1 MSGNGN
7 GRTGGA
13 SNGQTTGFDIAG
25 LDELNRILQELP
37 AKIEA
42 NILRGAARAGQKV
55 ILEAAKANVPV
66 KSGALRDSL
75 RIKTRIRKGEVT
87 ATLVAGNKVAFYAH
101 MVEFGTARHL
111 IKPKKAKS
119 LFFAG
124 LARKVIDHPGAE
136 QKPFMRPAID
146 SAAPQAIEAFRDY
159 VATRLPKEI
168 AKANRP

>member
-1 MSGNGN
+1 MSDFQL
-7 GRTGGA
+7 TGLA
-13 SNGQTTGFDIAG
+13 
-25 LDELNRILQELP
+25 ELNEILQTLP

-42 NILRGAARAGQKV
+42 NVLRGAMRAGQKV

-75 RIKTRIRKGEVT
+75 KIKTSTRKGKAS
-87 ATLVAGNKVAFYAH
+87 ATLVAGDKRAFYAH
-101 MVEFGTARHL
+101 MVEFGTAAHM

-124 LARKVIDHPGAE
+124 LARQVIDHPGAG
-136 QKPFMRPAID
+136 QQPFMRPAFD
-146 SAAPQAIEAFRDY
+146 EAAPAALDAVREYI
-159 VATRLPKEI
+159 ATRLPKEI